1 LDEEYVACFLE
12 CVVAGSVQNAMNSRP
27 KVAKILGRKPPLAK
41 RLELARTETADGV
54 QWTPETG
61 RIRNVVVKLARGH
74 IAFEQNEPQ
83 LHSPARVTIIP
94 LQLLTTQQLK
104 DFEIGIGEGNTVSWP
119 EVGSRAMLRLIEGGD
134 DMDDYGW
141 ITVQS
146 GLYRYNALS
155 FGTVKI
161 VLREYLIAV
170 VNWD

>member
-1 LDEEYVACFLE
+1 
-12 CVVAGSVQNAMNSRP
+12 
-27 KVAKILGRKPPLAK
+27 
-41 RLELARTETADGV
+41 
-54 QWTPETG
+54 
-61 RIRNVVVKLARGH
+61 
-74 IAFEQNEPQ
+74 
-83 LHSPARVTIIP
+83 
-94 LQLLTTQQLK
+94 
-104 DFEIGIGEGNTVSWP
+104 
-119 EVGSRAMLRLIEGGD
+119 MLRLIEGGD